1 MPGKETQERLLTPA
15 EIVTRLNVSLVTV
28 GRWLREGKLQGV
40 RAGRQWRVRE
50 SALESFLKGGAGV
63 SNPLPIEEE
72 PITKVVFRK
81 WHGEGGGI
89 LALFPE
95 IPADIHGHHCQSY
108 QHVGQHGGADYSLC
122 IGKTAPAAPGE
133 YADLK
138 EELESI
144 GYRLDVVDR
153 ITPAMVEARRQEAK
167 RGEKK

>member
-1 MPGKETQERLLTPA
+1 MAEKETERLLTPA

-28 GRWLREGKLQGV
+28 GRWLREGKLKGV
-40 RAGRQWRVRE
+40 KAGRQWRV
-50 SALESFLKGGAGV
+50 LESELEAFLKGRPRA
-63 SNPLPIEEE
+63 SNPLPIEDE

-144 GYRLDVVDR
+144 GYRLEVVNR
-153 ITPAMVEARRQEAK
+153 ITPAMVEARRRAL
-167 RGEKK
+167 EKETA